1 MRIYFSASLSSALLL
16 MACSNALGQ
25 PVINK
30 VDNYNVKELTITG
43 SAFGV
48 KSPAAP
54 WLYDSFESYPAGT
67 GMDGKSP
74 QIGTATYERYASDGV
89 QGVYATDRAYS
100 GNQAAKTVNSSSGST
115 TRDHFAFRG
124 QAAQKRFI
132 SYRVYRTGAQGVYKG
147 DRQAA
152 NLRNGNNNTLYDSPP
167 NFGRDGY
174 LFSNNGSAFIN
185 HGYLSG
191 QTNNTW
197 QRIDQWIVISTP
209 NVANGRYDYYVDN
222 TLVGS
227 AGDYATCSSAAT
239 NGCQVD
245 SWISPNYVNRTTINP
260 TFWIDDLYV
269 DNTQARVELCSGS
282 SWANRGNCN
291 IQIPSAWS
299 GTSITVSANT
309 ASFTDGQ
316 TAYLYVVD
324 AAGVPSLG
332 RAITIDSSNASSV
345 PASSVPAPTLI
356 RVE

>member
-1 MRIYFSASLSSALLL
+1 MKIYFSASLSSALLL
-16 MACSNALGQ
+16 MACSNVLGQ

-30 VDNYNVKELTITG
+30 VDYLKELTITG
-43 SAFGV
+43 SSFGV

-54 WLYDSFESYPAGT
+54 WLYDSFENYSPGT

-74 QIGTATYERYASDGV
+74 QIGTAKYERYVTRGTE
-89 QGVYATDRAYS
+89 GVYATDRKYS
-100 GNQAAKTVNSSSGST
+100 GNQAAKTVNSDNDST
-115 TRDHFAFRG
+115 TTDHFAFRG

-132 SYRVYRTGAQGVYKG
+132 SYRRYRTGAEGVFKG
-147 DRQAA
+147 DRQTA
-152 NLRNGNNNTLYDSPP
+152 NLGNGYNNTFYDSPP

-174 LFSNNGSAFIN
+174 IFINNGSTFAN
-185 HGYLSG
+185 HGSISG
-191 QTNNTW
+191 EVSNSW
-197 QRIDQWIVISTP
+197 QRIDQWMTISTP
-209 NVANGRYDYYVDN
+209 NVANGRYDYYIDGV
-222 TLVGS
+222 LRRS
-227 AGDYATCSSAAT
+227 SGDYATCSSAAT
-239 NGCQVD
+239 NGCQID
-245 SWISPNYVNRTTINP
+245 SWISPNYVNKTTTI

-299 GTSITVSANT
+299 NTSIKVSTNT

-324 AAGVPSLG
+324 AEGVPSLG
-332 RAITIDSSNASSV
+332 HAITIDSSNASSV